1 MSIETFKILNKMSPL
16 VLSDLVK
23 LRDCT
28 SYNFRY
34 NNIVQVPHVRTTKY
48 GKNSFKYAA
57 AVLWN
62 SFPDDFRKV
71 KKFNQFKSL
80 ISKWNGGGGG
90 VVNVIYVNN
99 CLHMTVC
106 CLLFVPLMYV
116 LPVCCVL
123 VIFVLLSLIC

>member
-1 MSIETFKILNKMSPL
+1 MAIETFKILNKMSPL

-71 KKFNQFKSL
+71 KNFNQFKSL
-80 ISKWNGGGGG
+80 ISKWNGGGCKC
-90 VVNVIYVNN
+90 NL
-99 CLHMTVC
+99 CK
-106 CLLFVPLMYV
+106 
-116 LPVCCVL
+116 
-123 VIFVLLSLIC
+123 